1 MEVPLVRLPAPL
13 TAWICAVLAP
23 LCPIAITA
31 ARGEESPSLR
41 LEAKIPLGQV
51 SGRIDHMAVD
61 LPRERLFVAELG
73 NGTVGVIDLRAKR
86 GLQRLKGFREPQ
98 GVGYVGT
105 TDTLYVA
112 SGGDRS
118 LRVFQGTSL
127 EEGPAI
133 KLGDDADNV
142 RIQPDE
148 KRVFVG
154 YGRGALAIVDVESNR
169 KLADI
174 ELPAHPESFRLESG
188 GEHIFVNLPD
198 DRSVVVVDRNSRA
211 TVARWP
217 TPGAGGNFP
226 MALDEGRQRVLVVF
240 RQPAKLAALSMA
252 DGTETAAAETCGDS
266 DDVFLDEKRNRIYV
280 SCGEGFVDVFEV
292 ADAGFRRTDHIATV
306 PGARTSLFVP
316 ELDRLFLAVRA
327 SRGRASGDLGLC
339 ARDSAVDERPRLMS

>member
-1 MEVPLVRLPAPL
+1 M
-13 TAWICAVLAP
+13 
-23 LCPIAITA
+23 
-31 ARGEESPSLR
+31 
-41 LEAKIPLGQV
+41 
-51 SGRIDHMAVD
+51 
-61 LPRERLFVAELG
+61 AELG
-73 NGTVGVIDLRAKR
+73 NGSVSVIDLRAKR

-188 GEHIFVNLPD
+188 GERIFVNLPD

-266 DDVFLDEKRNRIYV
+266 DDVSWMRSAIESMSAAARGSWTSSRSRMRDFDVPTTLRPCRALEPHY
-280 SCGEGFVDVFEV
+280 SCRSWIACSLPCGHRGGEPAAIWVY
-292 ADAGFRRTDHIATV
+292 A
-306 PGARTSLFVP
+306 PGTAQ
-316 ELDRLFLAVRA
+316 
-327 SRGRASGDLGLC
+327 
-339 ARDSAVDERPRLMS
+339 

>member
-1 MEVPLVRLPAPL
+1 L
-13 TAWICAVLAP
+13 TAWIGAVLVP

-51 SGRIDHMAVD
+51 SGRIDHIEVD
-61 LPRERLFVAELG
+61 LRRERLFVAELG
-73 NGTVGVIDLRAKR
+73 NGSVSVIDLRAKR

-154 YGRGALAIVDVESNR
+154 YGRGALAMVDVESNR

-280 SCGEGFVDVFEV
+280 SCGDGFVDVFEV

-306 PGARTSLFVP
+306 LGARTSLFVP